1 MYILSSMRT
10 RVQKWGNSLALR
22 IPKPIAEEVG
32 LHPSDEVE
40 ISLDSGDLR
49 ISPAR
54 RRWRLETLVSKITKK
69 NAHSEI
75 ETGPVRGREA
85 W

>member
-1 MYILSSMRT
+1 MSLENGSLRT
-10 RVQKWGNSLALR
+10 A
-22 IPKPIAEEVG
+22 
-32 LHPSDEVE
+32 
-40 ISLDSGDLR
+40 SG
-49 ISPAR
+49 R
-54 RRWRLETLVSKITKK
+54 RRWRLDALVSRITKK